1 MSRISHSRLCQEQS
15 HFGQRWD
22 FVSSEEARM
31 ILRRFIVPLALAAP
45 LTAASAAEFYVV
57 QDTATKRCQVVE
69 QKPSSITAVIVGEGK
84 VYANRIEADNA
95 MKSVE
100 VCRSGDTGAGGQ
112 TGEQPK

>member
-1 MSRISHSRLCQEQS
+1 
-15 HFGQRWD
+15 
-22 FVSSEEARM
+22 M